1 MSLVKFEAIPSM
13 ENAFSVKGK
22 NVVVTG
28 GNRGIGRGIAEAFAQ
43 SGANVIVLCRNKE
56 SGDKAAAELAV
67 HGVKTACV
75 QCDIS
80 DLESVR
86 AAEKAVFEIYDH
98 LDVLVNNA
106 GVATN
111 QFFLSENGLSEW
123 HRVLNTDLNGVVN
136 MVYCFAPHMVEAGLG
151 GSIINTSSV
160 GGQRVGDVKEHPN
173 APYHA
178 AKAGLDQFTRYL
190 SCELG
195 DAGIRVNAIA
205 PGPIHSDLDADLPQS
220 FKDMIYRDMPVHRF
234 GEPIEIGAYA
244 VFLASD
250 AARFITGTVNVM
262 DGGLMCVK
270 G

>member
-1 MSLVKFEAIPSM
+1 MKAFEARAK
-13 ENAFSVKGK
+13 EEADKLVAE
-22 NVVVTG
+22 
-28 GNRGIGRGIAEAFAQ
+28 RGYSIVEDAGRGYRRVVASPKPQA
-43 SGANVIVLCRNKE
+43 IVEIE
-56 SGDKAAAELAV
+56 SIRD
-67 HGVKTACV
+67 
-75 QCDIS
+75 
-80 DLESVR
+80 
-86 AAEKAVFEIYDH
+86 
-98 LDVLVNNA
+98 
-106 GVATN
+106 
-111 QFFLSENGLSEW
+111 
-123 HRVLNTDLNGVVN
+123 
-136 MVYCFAPHMVEAGLG
+136 MVEAGLG